1 MNAIRIVAL
10 IIAIILVL
18 AWCYYRIRLIKARK
32 EGQNLQIQLRKKGNF
47 KDNS

>member
-1 MNAIRIVAL
+1 MNVIRIVAL
-10 IIAIILVL
+10 IIAIVLVL

-32 EGQNLQIQLRKKGNF
+32 EGQTLQVQLRKKENF